1 MDWGSDLWDQH
12 DVIERHTQSGLD
24 LLERYVKFVKERAE
38 IEQNYAKQLRNLC
51 KKYSRRGV
59 KEDQDTKMTNQQAFQ
74 DVLNQLN
81 DSAAQREHLSES
93 MTLNICVELSRNLLE
108 LRQERKNHLCDV
120 KKAQQN
126 LESSFKQLE
135 TSKKRFEKEWREAE
149 KANQQ
154 TERVQQDANATKA
167 DVDKAKQHAHIRV
180 HLADE
185 CKNDYA
191 SQLQKHNK
199 EQNNFYH
206 SEIPSVYKKLQE
218 MEERRIRLLADGYVH
233 FSETEKNVLP
243 NINKCLDAISS
254 TGRNINEKQV
264 HTRTHTLSHTHART
278 HARTHTHSLTH
289 THAHSHSMYCQAQE
303 QSVGVLS
310 VWSTDVSVCVCFKPS
325 SLEDL
330 SRLPLDQRRRRLQE
344 KIDDIQKEL
353 QRETEQSEALMRMK
367 GVYEQNSQLGD
378 PSSLQPQ
385 ITQTAHNI
393 ARLRGE
399 LNKYPHSLSLTH
411 THTQTH
417 THTHSLTHSHRH
429 THTDTLTHRLTHTD
443 SHYISVLSESSVS
456 PSENIYE
463 CEFDEDFDIDVPI
476 GQCTALYDFDGSSE
490 GAVSMHVGEQLSL
503 MQEDQGDGWVRVQR
517 ANGDVGYVPASYIQI
532 I

>member
-254 TGRNINEKQV
+254 TGRNINEKQDTMALV
-264 HTRTHTLSHTHART
+264 
-278 HARTHTHSLTH
+278 
-289 THAHSHSMYCQAQE
+289 E
-303 QSVGVLS
+303 QYKSGAVPPAEVEFEDYSVGS
-310 VWSTDVSVCVCFKPS
+310 ITCKQKTVSKYHSF
-325 SLEDL
+325 LHI
-330 SRLPLDQRRRRLQE
+330 R
-344 KIDDIQKEL
+344 
-353 QRETEQSEALMRMK
+353 
-367 GVYEQNSQLGD
+367 
-378 PSSLQPQ
+378 
-385 ITQTAHNI
+385 
-393 ARLRGE
+393 
-399 LNKYPHSLSLTH
+399 NKYIIPFRKYNLHLNFAMKTYLT
-411 THTQTH
+411 
-417 THTHSLTHSHRH
+417 
-429 THTDTLTHRLTHTD
+429 
-443 SHYISVLSESSVS
+443 V
-456 PSENIYE
+456 IYMSMTGRTYLM
-463 CEFDEDFDIDVPI
+463 VY
-476 GQCTALYDFDGSSE
+476 ALN
-490 GAVSMHVGEQLSL
+490 
-503 MQEDQGDGWVRVQR
+503 
-517 ANGDVGYVPASYIQI
+517 NGP
-532 I
+532 

>member
-1 MDWGSDLWDQH
+1 
-12 DVIERHTQSGLD
+12 IHTQSGLD

-254 TGRNINEKQV
+254 TGRNINEKQDTMALV
-264 HTRTHTLSHTHART
+264 EQYKSGAVPPAEVEFEDYSQTVRAATSDNTATHLPKVRIKQ
-278 HARTHTHSLTH
+278 LF
-289 THAHSHSMYCQAQE
+289 
-303 QSVGVLS
+303 LKKN
-310 VWSTDVSVCVCFKPS
+310 KPS

-393 ARLRGE
+393 ARLRG
-399 LNKYPHSLSLTH
+399 
-411 THTQTH
+411 
-417 THTHSLTHSHRH
+417 
-429 THTDTLTHRLTHTD
+429 D
-443 SHYISVLSESSVS
+443 SEYISVLSESSVS